1 MEKSLNDS
9 ERLALNVA
17 KLDKARR
24 ALFNILENTSGERQ
38 KCKDAQDFDNY
49 EVLAR
54 ISGHLH
60 TALSGVE
67 LACAE
72 SFNLKTDQ
80 VSPRTGGGGK

>member
-1 MEKSLNDS
+1 MEKTLNDS

-17 KLDKARR
+17 KLDKARK
-24 ALFNILENTSGERQ
+24 ALTSILENTADERT
-38 KCKDAQDFDNY
+38 KCKEAKDFDNY

-54 ISGHLH
+54 ISGHIH
-60 TALSGVE
+60 NALAGVE

-80 VSPRTGGGGK
+80 VAPRTGGGGK

>member
-1 MEKSLNDS
+1 MEKQLNDS

-17 KLDKARR
+17 KLDKARKALEAIFINVVDER
-24 ALFNILENTSGERQ
+24 A
-38 KCKDAQDFDNY
+38 KCKDAKDFDNY

-54 ISGHLH
+54 ISSHLH

-67 LACAE
+67 MACAE

-80 VSPRTGGGGK
+80 VAPRTGGGGK